1 MRLAA
6 RLRRMVVSHVGGDDF
21 LIVCDVEEIGT
32 VAGTLLGLAFGQ
44 IAKRVLTPS
53 TGESQG

>member
-1 MRLAA
+1 MHHASDA
-6 RLRRMVVSHVGGDDF
+6 
-21 LIVCDVEEIGT
+21 

-53 TGESQG
+53 TRESPG

>member
-1 MRLAA
+1 MHHASDA
-6 RLRRMVVSHVGGDDF
+6 
-21 LIVCDVEEIGT
+21 

-53 TGESQG
+53 TGDSPG